1 VKDERFGR
9 FRALAMAVLALVL
22 SLGIG
27 GGLAI
32 SAPGK
37 AQPGPDGA
45 LPSAAAAGPGA
56 AAAPPAGPVAPL
68 PRRLPLE
75 PGISVGEGAAI
86 GNLQI
91 YPIYSQQQQSIG
103 EFTTLPL
110 ALRAGTAVVRE
121 HEGGAE
127 VGSVEIQNKGRLPI
141 VVLGGT
147 IIKGGK
153 QDRQIGQ
160 DFIIAAYQR
169 VPVDAF
175 CVEPHRWEPV
185 RGGVATG
192 GSFSA
197 SGILATREVQVAGQ
211 FKGNQGEVWSEVA
224 KVNAAA
230 GKQPDSGTLMATVD
244 DQELVR
250 KRKELARQAKSLLLD
265 RPERDDVVGLAYAID
280 GQVRAVRWFAHRDL
294 LRQFGDSLL
303 ETAAMEAVNAEIT
316 ATRPPAPASAATLAP
331 SRVAEFI
338 AARKQIQRSERKAT
352 QGANENEY
360 RFSDQGYS
368 SQTRLKA
375 SPKAPAKAVMDAY
388 Y

>member
-1 VKDERFGR
+1 MKDVRFGR
-9 FRALAMAVLALVL
+9 FRALVLAVLALVL
-22 SLGIG
+22 SLGVG
-27 GGLAI
+27 NGQAI

-37 AQPGPDGA
+37 AAPGPDRA
-45 LPSAAAAGPGA
+45 LPSAAATAPSGPGGAPA
-56 AAAPPAGPVAPL
+56 AAAPLGK
-68 PRRLPLE
+68 RLPLE
-75 PGISVGEGAAI
+75 PGISVGEGASI

-91 YPIYSQQQQSIG
+91 YPIYSLQQQSIG

-127 VGSVEIQNKGRLPI
+127 VGSVEIQNRGRLPI

-147 IIKGGK
+147 IIKGGQ

-160 DFIIAAYQR
+160 DFIIGAYQR

-175 CVEPHRWEPV
+175 CVEPHRWEAV

-230 GKQPDSGTLMATVD
+230 GKQPDSGTLMATVE

-250 KRKELARQAKSLLLD
+250 KRKELVLQAKSVLFD
-265 RPERDDVVGLAYAID
+265 RPDRDDVVGLAYAVD

-303 ETAAMEAVNAEIT
+303 ETAAMEAVNAQAK
-316 ATRPPAPASAATLAP
+316 ATGPSAPPSVAALAP
-331 SRVAEFI
+331 TRVAEFI

-368 SQTRLKA
+368 SKTRLKA
-375 SPKAPAKAVMDAY
+375 SPKAPAKPVMDAY